1 MHPCGGQDSLS
12 QWNLC
17 WLLWPF
23 VRKLGE
29 TKVRE
34 QQACIIVTA
43 KHPFLSPGSWM
54 DVLEMPSVAEL
65 IQDM

>member
-12 QWNLC
+12 QWNLS
-17 WLLWPF
+17 WPLWPF

-43 KHPFLSPGSWM
+43 KHLFLSSGSWM
-54 DVLEMPSVAEL
+54 WVLEMPSVAEL
-65 IQDM
+65 IQNM